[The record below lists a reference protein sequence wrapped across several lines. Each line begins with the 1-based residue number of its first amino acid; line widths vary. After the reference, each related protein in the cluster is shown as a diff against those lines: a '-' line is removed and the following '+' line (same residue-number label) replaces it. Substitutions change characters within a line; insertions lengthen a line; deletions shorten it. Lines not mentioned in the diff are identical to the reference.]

1 MLRPSVLALVA
12 SLMIFGSAAFS
23 QETPKPGMPGTW
35 PEQAG
40 PAAPADPAMTGGTAV
55 TGGTA
60 RTRAPAAAR
69 PAPPPAV
76 SRQAR
81 PRRSYR
87 SCLRR
92 SKELRALRGA
102 QRRAFI
108 TRCQLGIRR
117 PR

>member
-1 MLRPSVLALVA
+1 MLRPPLLAFTAV
-12 SLMIFGSAAFS
+12 LMIFGTAAVS
-23 QETPKPGMPGTW
+23 QEMQPAPGASGAP

-40 PAAPADPAMTGGTAV
+40 PADPAMTGGTA
-55 TGGTA
+55 
-60 RTRAPAAAR
+60 RPRPPAAAR

-92 SKELRALRGA
+92 AKELRGLRGA

-108 TRCQLGIRR
+108 TRCQLGFRR
-117 PR
+117 QR